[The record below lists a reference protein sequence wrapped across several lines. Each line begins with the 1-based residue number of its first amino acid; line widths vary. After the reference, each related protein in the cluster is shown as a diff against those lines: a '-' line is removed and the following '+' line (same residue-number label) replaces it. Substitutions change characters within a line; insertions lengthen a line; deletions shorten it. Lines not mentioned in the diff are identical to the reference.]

1 MEDAKIKVMLYAN
14 KFLFSKMSSFWIVL
28 PVFAL
33 KDSMI

>member
-1 MEDAKIKVMLYAN
+1 MEDAKIKLMRNAN
-14 KFLFSKMSSFWIVL
+14 KVLFSKMSSFWIVL